1 MEHIARRLRRKSTL
15 RGNDFDYSIKR
26 ENGKVSPE
34 PPQILLSQA
43 DITPKQEEFKVNSS
57 EDVHQSSRRPNR
69 FKTME
74 IPCPVNH
81 IQKKFSF
88 NDSSS
93 NRETYQIPIDFSRSL
108 MNTPKS
114 VISQK
119 NSESVNSFSSRIE
132 KVLTPKFDYKGRFF
146 AQDKIAEISSSQ
158 EISMPDLKNY
168 KKNKHSRTN
177 SISFEIESN
186 VSSLIYGK
194 EERLSIHP
202 FLTVAGDVKSDPTCE
217 TDKNNDFLIRSSR
230 LKISQTELNQVSF
243 DEALRRFNSMTES
256 YTEVSLWIRSPSEY
270 LCCCLIRK
278 SDLSEDFQNLCEKL
292 IIFAYS
298 GFDSSNIFHASLL
311 ASVFNSLQNLQDG
324 KSTWVEVGFSSN
336 NPYEKD
342 LAHNI
347 APLGLLLLMF
357 LAEYIPSTLKNMMI
371 YCVSLHISFVSLAFD
386 VAEIAILT
394 LRKKK
399 LNDLMDK
406 TQKCLEI
413 VFFFFAGCLAEWF
426 SLHKENPGSIRKVHQ
441 KLESQ
446 AFSDPNG
453 FINLAKTLLSFQME

>member
-1 MEHIARRLRRKSTL
+1 
-15 RGNDFDYSIKR
+15 
-26 ENGKVSPE
+26 
-34 PPQILLSQA
+34 
-43 DITPKQEEFKVNSS
+43 
-57 EDVHQSSRRPNR
+57 
-69 FKTME
+69 
-74 IPCPVNH
+74 
-81 IQKKFSF
+81 
-88 NDSSS
+88 
-93 NRETYQIPIDFSRSL
+93 
-108 MNTPKS
+108 
-114 VISQK
+114 
-119 NSESVNSFSSRIE
+119 
-132 KVLTPKFDYKGRFF
+132 
-146 AQDKIAEISSSQ
+146 
-158 EISMPDLKNY
+158 
-168 KKNKHSRTN
+168 
-177 SISFEIESN
+177 
-186 VSSLIYGK
+186 
-194 EERLSIHP
+194 
-202 FLTVAGDVKSDPTCE
+202 
-217 TDKNNDFLIRSSR
+217 
-230 LKISQTELNQVSF
+230 
-243 DEALRRFNSMTES
+243 MTES
-256 YTEVSLWIRSPSEY
+256 YTGVSLWIRSPSEY